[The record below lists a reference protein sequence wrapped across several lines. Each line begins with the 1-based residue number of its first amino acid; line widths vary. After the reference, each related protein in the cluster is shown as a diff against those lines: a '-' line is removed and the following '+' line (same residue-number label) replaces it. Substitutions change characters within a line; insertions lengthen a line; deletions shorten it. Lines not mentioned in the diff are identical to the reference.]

1 MPVSAA
7 LPQYSNRLSLG
18 TRHPRAVTRFSGVC
32 VCGVAF
38 GSLFL
43 LRAGER

>member
-7 LPQYSNRLSLG
+7 LPQYSNHLSLG
-18 TRHPRAVTRFSGVC
+18 TRRPRAVTRSSGVY
-32 VCGVAF
+32 VCSAAF